1 MKIRDMN
8 KRKGA
13 WRRGTLELSVGGGLF
28 LRDGNLRWR
37 RRAVSDFN
45 PLSPAR
51 SPSCRD
57 CSFLPVVRYR
67 SFCRNRPVSDRTQRE
82 KSHETEVRTTNRRFP
97 PQPSA
102 PRQRKRGLP
111 RNRSSS
117 CTRRRAAES
126 RDDLASRLIGHPRY
140 AFGSGVFI

>member
-1 MKIRDMN
+1 PETLAHEDPRHVQDSVAKDGSTILGLPRS
-8 KRKGA
+8 RKGA
-13 WRRGTLELSVGGGLF
+13 WRRGALELSVGGDLF

-45 PLSPAR
+45 PLSSAR

-67 SFCRNRPVSDRTQRE
+67 SHCRNRPVSDRTQRE

-102 PRQRKRGLP
+102 
-111 RNRSSS
+111 
-117 CTRRRAAES
+117 RRTNEE
-126 RDDLASRLIGHPRY
+126 G
-140 AFGSGVFI
+140 